1 LSNSRDDKTLTGSET
16 KASGPQALDALAAE
30 LCRHYGSCIN
40 SILFYGSCLR
50 NKNPFDGIVDL
61 FLIVDNYADFY
72 HNRIRAFGNWFLPP
86 NVFYKEFDFGSN
98 KLRVKY
104 NVLSITDLRRGVS
117 GQWLHSY
124 LWGRFSQP
132 VDILWVRDEGVRKS
146 VEAYLHQAAK
156 TFLERVL
163 PRASNSGPVSELW
176 EQGLRLSYSAEL
188 RSEGHGR
195 ARELIESGL
204 QHYISVSNAVAP
216 SLRYPLQ
223 ITGDGRSAWYTATV
237 PDFSRF
243 TGRWAWALR
252 RITGKVLSVARL
264 VKALFTFEGG
274 LDYVAWKLER
284 HSGQTVEI
292 PDRVRQHPLIFVWPL
307 LWRLYRRGVIH

>member
-1 LSNSRDDKTLTGSET
+1 MSSACSKTAVSGS
-16 KASGPQALDALAAE
+16 KALAALAGE
-30 LCRHYGSCIN
+30 LSRHYGSSIN

-61 FLIVDNYADFY
+61 YLIVDNYADFY
-72 HNRIRAFGNWFLPP
+72 RNKRRAFSNWLLPP
-86 NVFYKEFDFGSN
+86 NVFYKEFDIGSN

-117 GQWLHSY
+117 GRWIHSY

-132 VDILWVRDEGVRKS
+132 VDIIWVRDEGVRKS

-163 PRASNSGPVSELW
+163 PSASNSGPVSELW
-176 EQGLRLSYSAEL
+176 ERGMRLSYSAEL

-204 QHYISVSNAVAP
+204 EHYVSVSYAVAP
-216 SLRYPLQ
+216 SLCHPLQ
-223 ITGDGRSAWYTATV
+223 ISGNGRSAWYFATV
-237 PDFSRF
+237 SDSSRLA
-243 TGRWAWALR
+243 GHWAWAIR
-252 RITGKVLSVARL
+252 RFFGKVLSVARL
-264 VKALFTFEGG
+264 LKALFTFEGG

-292 PDRVRQHPLIFVWPL
+292 PDRVRRHPLIFVWPL
-307 LWRLYRRGVIH
+307 LWRLYRRGIIR